1 MNRLAAVNSV
11 EAEKRDL
18 LCHQF
23 EAQDRLHREDM
34 IKNEKLRREEE
45 LKKISIAEEL
55 NRIEMARIMNQET
68 ATTAAAAAAAAAL
81 SGTNNEVI
89 TLIAFQCNIR
99 FTTIA

>member
-1 MNRLAAVNSV
+1 MNSV

-55 NRIEMARIMNQET
+55 NRIEMARIMSIET
-68 ATTAAAAAAAAAL
+68 AATAAAAAAAAL
-81 SGTNNEVI
+81 SGRHIEVTI
-89 TLIAFQCNIR
+89 LIAFQCNVRLSI
-99 FTTIA
+99 IA